1 MEVRARR
8 GATTFPT
15 TAQPDGFQCRLT
27 IDDLSPLTS
36 GHGHAPVKPW
46 AERRTRRMQPLNTS
60 ATASA
65 LAELVGEHR
74 RLVVTTSLNAN
85 PNDREMDPSEI
96 QPVQVLDGT
105 SFTPVEWLRQVGE
118 SGLSALTPL
127 TDDRFLV
134 VDEDVIYLAVD
145 RELTPLPINFSDLH
159 EVTADHREVLAANRG
174 TDEIV
179 VLDPQALTEL
189 RRIRPTVAHTD
200 DPSPQV
206 DRFHINQGL
215 RLPSGELAALAH
227 HVNGRQLLTRL
238 KSKMLK
244 SHGNGGVIGVEQART
259 IPLSLKGPHNVRV
272 LSDGYLVLDSGRSM
286 ARRYDSSWT
295 QILEF
300 PTAAWGRGC
309 AVDEATDLVII
320 GNSPIRR
327 RYRTTDDDGLVD
339 QPVVEAHRLSSG
351 EVLGSVPLA
360 GCEQINNVYLF
371 ASDVARLIL
380 DD

>member
-1 MEVRARR
+1 
-8 GATTFPT
+8 
-15 TAQPDGFQCRLT
+15 
-27 IDDLSPLTS
+27 
-36 GHGHAPVKPW
+36 
-46 AERRTRRMQPLNTS
+46 MQPLNTNAS
-60 ATASA
+60 ASA

-74 RLVVTTSLNAN
+74 RLVVTASLNAN
-85 PNDREMDPSEI
+85 PNDREMDPTEI

-105 SFTPVEWLRQVGE
+105 SFTPVEWLRHVGA

-145 RELTPLPINFSDLH
+145 RELTPLPISFSDLH
-159 EVTADHREVLAANRG
+159 EVTADHREVLAANTG

-179 VLDPQALTEL
+179 ILDPQALTEL
-189 RRIRPTVAHTD
+189 RRIRPAVAQTD
-200 DPSPQV
+200 DPSSPV

-244 SHGNGGVIGVEQART
+244 SHGNGGVIGVEQTRT

-272 LSDGYLVLDSGRSM
+272 LSDGYLVLDSGRST
-286 ARRYDSSWT
+286 ARRYDRSWT

-309 AVDEATDLVII
+309 AVDEAADLVII

-327 RYRTTDDDGLVD
+327 RYRTADDDGLVD